1 MGAATASGDR
11 TNLERA
17 ARRLRNSESSFEEF
31 SETFL
36 SAQLWCR
43 RGEEPGFVATGHPGH
58 GTIPVYSTEAAFIEG
73 EGSCPA
79 FTVSGRDLLLLSP
92 PGYTFLLDQGRETEL
107 AIVPVERADR

>member
-1 MGAATASGDR
+1 
-11 TNLERA
+11 
-17 ARRLRNSESSFEEF
+17 
-31 SETFL
+31 
-36 SAQLWCR
+36 
-43 RGEEPGFVATGHPGH
+43 
-58 GTIPVYSTEAAFIEG
+58 VYSTEAAFIEG